1 MCDQIIDVNGQKFSR
16 ISREDA
22 QLILNAS
29 LINYRAN
36 NLPIKIAVRY
46 LGKLPVLKLT
56 DLKAQEAVDTPIELI
71 DGGHEK
77 KSQSFQSSVDS
88 IRKLFIN
95 TPKNF
100 ELFKY
105 FLREY
110 LESKINIQY
119 FLYLLIN
126 WLQLNKKVSNFCR
139 CKYIQYISFYLIIYT
154 LFKFLN
160 ERQELHELIKR
171 EDLSVFKRILL
182 WSPEISDLQNENLR
196 FLTDD
201 FKNSLIVK
209 LVHFLKYIFH

>member
-71 DGGHEK
+71 DGG
-77 KSQSFQSSVDS
+77 QSFQSSIDS

-95 TPKNF
+95 APKNF
-100 ELFKY
+100 ELFEY

-126 WLQLNKKVSNFCR
+126 RLQLNKKVSNCCLF
-139 CKYIQYISFYLIIYT
+139 KYIQYIGFYLITYT

-160 ERQELHELIKR
+160 ERQELHEFIKR

-209 LVHFLKYIFH
+209 LIHFLKYISH